1 MVIYMIFDGFVQKYV
16 LLEKLACD
24 AYMPNAAK
32 IHNAMR
38 CWRLL
43 HLHTWSM
50 PRDVDIPCTYTHG
63 PRRAM
68 LTQRFKQ
75 HRLARSFSGNWA
87 PISTTR
93 GRKSGLDFRQNPP
106 PEIGA
111 QFKPRVGGIEPAT
124 FRLQA
129 GVPPTRPNSGGQ
141 HGHTSSFAT

>member
-24 AYMPNAAK
+24 A
-32 IHNAMR
+32 
-38 CWRLL
+38 
-43 HLHTWSM
+43 T
-50 PRDVDIPCTYTHG
+50 
-63 PRRAM
+63 
-68 LTQRFKQ
+68 
-75 HRLARSFSGNWA
+75 
-87 PISTTR
+87 
-93 GRKSGLDFRQNPP
+93 PP